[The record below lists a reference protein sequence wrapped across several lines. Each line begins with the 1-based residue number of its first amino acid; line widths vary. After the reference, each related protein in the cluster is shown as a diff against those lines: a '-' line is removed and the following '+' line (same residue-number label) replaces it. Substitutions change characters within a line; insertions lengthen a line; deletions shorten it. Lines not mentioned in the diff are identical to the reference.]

1 MKLLS
6 RAEELILLTIIKLEN
21 NAYGV
26 TIRDSL
32 NLETGTEWSFGS
44 IYTPLNKLTR
54 KQFVLKSY
62 GDPSP
67 ERGGRRKCIY
77 MVTDAGISV
86 LQEIHKV
93 QTVVWSGLPAGIIK
107 QEM

>member
-6 RAEELILLTIIKLEN
+6 RAEELILLTIIKLED

-54 KQFVLKSY
+54 KQYVLKSY
-62 GDPSP
+62 GAPSP

-77 MVTDAGISV
+77 MVTDRGISV
-86 LQEIHKV
+86 LQKIHKV

>member
-6 RAEELILLTIIKLEN
+6 RVEELILLTIIKLED

-67 ERGGRRKCIY
+67 ERGGRLSL
-77 MVTDAGISV
+77 DH
-86 LQEIHKV
+86 LNFNDLFPIHK
-93 QTVVWSGLPAGIIK
+93 SGPGKSCRVSAI
-107 QEM
+107 

>member
-1 MKLLS
+1 
-6 RAEELILLTIIKLEN
+6 LED

-26 TIRDSL
+26 SIRDSL

-44 IYTPLNKLTR
+44 IYTSLNKLTR
-54 KQFVLKSY
+54 KQFVTKSY
-62 GDPSP
+62 GDPLP

-77 MVTDAGISV
+77 MITERGISV

-93 QTVVWSGLPAGIIK
+93 HSVVWSGLPNGILK
-107 QEM
+107 QET